1 MSGNKIVKM
10 FESIPQFDTFSKYNS
25 SLERIFKNRSFK
37 DFLHSLKN
45 PTKFKS
51 DFDDNKKGEGKFF
64 SDNIDIDDELINEM
78 KSNENE
84 DFFSEKNDLK
94 NKKKNKNLK
103 EIKKCKIIKKKI
115 IIENPDPF
123 KYHPN
128 YKAIYKYVPTV
139 KFTEPTNYISPL
151 KKKEKEFKSESI
163 EKKKTKPK
171 IKIPKIKESIL
182 ITSLPIEN
190 NQNSLE
196 NNNSTNIT
204 TNNNNESKSL
214 NNKNESI
221 IHNSENQINKSK
233 SQIKIISNNNNLLPP
248 ILKSNHALK
257 FSQYT
262 WRKNNIIS
270 KQSDKLTYLEP
281 INYLENIDKI
291 LDFNK
296 MSSRSEKNLIN
307 NPSTLD
313 NPPICYY
320 KPNYNFIERNSPMIS
335 FSRNF
340 DNKKSKQFLLR
351 KIWGSYNFTSEY
363 QLVDNEKL
371 NENKIE

>member
-1 MSGNKIVKM
+1 MNGKKIVKM
-10 FESIPQFDTFSKYNS
+10 FESISQFDTFSKYNS

-37 DFLHSLKN
+37 DFLHTLKN
-45 PTKFKS
+45 PTKLKS
-51 DFDDNKKGEGKFF
+51 DFNDNKKGEGKFF
-64 SDNIDIDDELINEM
+64 SDNIDFDDELINEM

-94 NKKKNKNLK
+94 NKKKDKSLK
-103 EIKKCKIIKKKI
+103 EIKKEKIIKKKI

-128 YKAIYKYVPTV
+128 YNAIYKYVPTV

-214 NNKNESI
+214 NNKNDSI
-221 IHNSENQINKSK
+221 NNSENQINKSK

-270 KQSDKLTYLEP
+270 KQLDKLTYLEP
-281 INYLENIDKI
+281 INYLENIDRI